1 MLGGF
6 LGSGK
11 TTIIIR
17 MAEHYIGRGRKVAVL
32 VNEIGEIGVDGST
45 IRSGGLETVE
55 LEQGCICCSLAG
67 SLQSTMKEIEAQI
80 DPDVLLIE
88 PTGLALPGKVMELIR
103 GTVEEDRENIIG
115 IVDAQRF
122 DTLIERKEDF
132 LKAQLSRSDFFLI
145 NKVDA
150 VDFERVFEV
159 SSWLRALSPGTQVFM
174 VSGKTG
180 EGLEE
185 AFSQCLFP

>member
-17 MAEHYIGRGRKVAVL
+17 MAEHYIGKGRKVAVL

-103 GTVEEDRENIIG
+103 GTVDEDRENIIG
-115 IVDAQRF
+115 IIDAHRF

-180 EGLEE
+180 EGLHGLRENR
-185 AFSQCLFP
+185 